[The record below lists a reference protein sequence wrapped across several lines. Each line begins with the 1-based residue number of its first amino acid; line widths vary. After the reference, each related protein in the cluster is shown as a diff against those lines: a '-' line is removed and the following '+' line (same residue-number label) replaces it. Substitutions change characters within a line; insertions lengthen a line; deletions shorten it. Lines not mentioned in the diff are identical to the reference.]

1 MVYLISLIL
10 DLMIVVQIWPY
21 MGRIFGILAFHVL
34 LSTFLD
40 TLVFSTSTNGL
51 VRIGLKKLKYDETSH
66 IASKLSTVNDGDY
79 LRAII
84 RKYTLIADTFHDS
97 QGSDVVPLK
106 SDMGTQFFGEIGIGT
121 PPQKF
126 TVIFDTGSAN
136 LWIPS
141 SECLLSILTDI
152 LQIFV
157 TFIEGKHGAIDYRSG
172 SISGYFS
179 EDNIIVGDIVVED
192 QEFIEATRDVGMSFL
207 AGRFDGILGL
217 GFKELS
223 VGNAVPLWENM
234 VNQHLVKERVFSLW
248 LNQKGEEAEG
258 GEIIFGGADSNHYKG
273 LHTYVPVTQKGY
285 WQFDMGDVL
294 IDGKPTGFCKN
305 GCSAIA
311 DSGTSFIAGPT
322 SVITEINQAIGA
334 NGVFSDSCTKVVE
347 VVGPL
352 ILDLLAF
359 GIEPNKLCLPFGI
372 CLLSEDHEGSVGIKS
387 VVDRSD
393 GLSSGVDGALTCI
406 VCKLIVRVIHNELK
420 KNETQEHVLKL
431 ASDVCQLVPIP
442 VGESTEESMVDCARL
457 PSMPT
462 VSFTI
467 SGKEFKL
474 SPDEYILKI
483 GEGADMKCVS
493 GFIPL
498 DIPPPRG
505 PAWIL
510 GDVFIRRYHTIF
522 DYGNLRVGFAEAS

>member
-1 MVYLISLIL
+1 MA
-10 DLMIVVQIWPY
+10 
-21 MGRIFGILAFHVL
+21 RIFGILAFHVF
-34 LSTFLD
+34 LSTFLH
-40 TLVFSTSTNGL
+40 TLVFSTSTDGL
-51 VRIGLKKLKYDETSH
+51 VRIRIKKLKFDETSR
-66 IASKLSTVNDGDY
+66 IASNLSTANDGDY
-79 LRAII
+79 LKAII
-84 RKYTLIADTFHDS
+84 RKYTLIADKLRDP
-97 QGSDVVPLK
+97 QESDIIPLK
-106 SDMGTQFFGEIGIGT
+106 SYMGTQYFGEIGIGT

-126 TVIFDTGSAN
+126 TVIFDTGSSN

-141 SECLLSILTDI
+141 SECILSASCFLHSKYKSSQSLTYKGN
-152 LQIFV
+152 
-157 TFIEGKHGAIDYRSG
+157 GKLATIDYRSG

-179 EDNIIVGDIVVED
+179 EDNIKVGDIVVED
-192 QEFIEATRDVGMSFL
+192 QEFIEATRDVGLTFL

-223 VGNAVPLWENM
+223 VGNTAPLWENM
-234 VNQHLVKERVFSLW
+234 VNQHLVKERIFSLW

-258 GEIIFGGADSNHYKG
+258 GEIIFGGADPNHYKG
-273 LHTYVPVTQKGY
+273 VHTYVP
-285 WQFDMGDVL
+285 FDMGDVL
-294 IDGKPTGFCKN
+294 IDGKPNGFCKN

-322 SVITEINQAIGA
+322 SAITEINEAIGA
-334 NGVFSDSCTKVVE
+334 NGVFTDSCTTVVKVL
-347 VVGPL
+347 GRL
-352 ILDLLAF
+352 LFDMLAF
-359 GIEPNKLCLPFGI
+359 GIEPNKLCLPFGV

-393 GLSSGVDGALTCI
+393 GVSSGLEGTPVCI
-406 VCKLIVRVIHNELK
+406 VCKLIVRLIHNGLKMNQTREL
-420 KNETQEHVLKL
+420 VLKL
-431 ASDVCQLVPIP
+431 ASDVCHLVPIP
-442 VGESTEESMVDCARL
+442 AGESAGESMVDCARL
-457 PSMPT
+457 PYMPT
-462 VSFTI
+462 VSFTV
-467 SGKEFKL
+467 GGREFKL

-510 GDVFIRRYHTIF
+510 GDVFMQRYHTIF